1 MSHLTL
7 DVLIVED
14 EPQLA
19 TLHAEFIEKNFN
31 LRVVAYAATLAE
43 ARGQSQRT
51 SAAADPAG

>member
-1 MSHLTL
+1 M
-7 DVLIVED
+7 ED

-31 LRVVAYAATLAE
+31 LRVVAYAATSGRA
-43 ARGQSQRT
+43 GQSQCA

>member
-1 MSHLTL
+1 MSHQAL

-43 ARGQSQRT
+43 ARASQCA

>member
-1 MSHLTL
+1 MSHQTL

-43 ARGQSQRT
+43 AR
-51 SAAADPAG
+51 

>member
-1 MSHLTL
+1 MSHQAL

-31 LRVVAYAATLAE
+31 LRVVAYAATLAS
-43 ARGQSQRT
+43 AGQSQYA

>member
-1 MSHLTL
+1 MSHQTL

-31 LRVVAYAATLAE
+31 LRVVASASVAA
-43 ARGQSQRT
+43 
-51 SAAADPAG
+51 

>member
-1 MSHLTL
+1 MQPEAL

-19 TLHAEFIEKNFN
+19 TLHAEFIEQNFA

-43 ARGQSQRT
+43 ARAKVKPT
-51 SAAADPAG
+51 SHG